1 MKLTDKRLWW
11 FEGIML
17 ICGILSSYLYALNFG
32 ICISQIPSLV
42 VFYTLSCLLG
52 SIIAWKVYKNN
63 GVWKLLCYVFLFS
76 TIIYC
81 TIDMILRVVYP
92 NPYGNLFMLFANGLF
107 YWCLCSIFPIIIL
120 VFGAKRI
127 LRL

>member
-32 ICISQIPSLV
+32 ICISQIPSIV

-92 NPYGNLFMLFANGLF
+92 NPYGNLFMLFANGLL
-107 YWCLCSIFPIIIL
+107 YWCLCCLLYTSD
-120 VFGAKRI
+120 AADD
-127 LRL
+127 

>member
-32 ICISQIPSLV
+32 ICISQIPSIV

-63 GVWKLLCYVFLFS
+63 GALLRFLVLHHYILYYRHDTKGCISQSLWKFIYVICKRTSLLV
-76 TIIYC
+76 
-81 TIDMILRVVYP
+81 
-92 NPYGNLFMLFANGLF
+92 
-107 YWCLCSIFPIIIL
+107 L
-120 VFGAKRI
+120 VFHISNNYSCIWG
-127 LRL
+127 

>member
-32 ICISQIPSLV
+32 ICISQIPSIV

-92 NPYGNLFMLFANGLF
+92 NPYGNLSVSFIA
-107 YWCLCSIFPIIIL
+107 
-120 VFGAKRI
+120 
-127 LRL
+127 LRFF